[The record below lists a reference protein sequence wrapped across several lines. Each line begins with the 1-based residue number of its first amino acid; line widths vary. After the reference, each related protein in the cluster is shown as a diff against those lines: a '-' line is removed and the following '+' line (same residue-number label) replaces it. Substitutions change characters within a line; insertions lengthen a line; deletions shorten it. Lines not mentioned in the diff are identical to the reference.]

1 MDDLLDSL
9 IDYKQRIIEALENE
23 KLHYNE
29 LQKSVWIEA
38 YEEWERHIKISEVKI
53 ELLESLLKKE
63 EGE

>member
-9 IDYKQRIIEALENE
+9 IDYKQRIEALENE

-29 LQKSVWIEA
+29 LQRSVWTEA

-53 ELLESLLKKE
+53 ELLESLLKRE